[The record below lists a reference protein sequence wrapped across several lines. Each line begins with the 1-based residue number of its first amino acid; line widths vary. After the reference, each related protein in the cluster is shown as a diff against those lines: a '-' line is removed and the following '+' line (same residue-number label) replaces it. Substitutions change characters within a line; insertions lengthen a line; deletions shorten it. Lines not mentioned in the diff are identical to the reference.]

1 MFQGFQGATRLL
13 LLKFSSSPFSTATTG
28 PPNSTI
34 DFKVAPKGK
43 RRKFLTVYLMYWK
56 ICGLLVN
63 VFLPVVQKLP
73 KSSYATGDTT
83 DFIAP
88 LKVKKEDPDYWL

>member
-1 MFQGFQGATRLL
+1 
-13 LLKFSSSPFSTATTG
+13 
-28 PPNSTI
+28 
-34 DFKVAPKGK
+34 
-43 RRKFLTVYLMYWK
+43 MYWK